1 MLPLLSSS
9 RGLSA
14 RRTSSR
20 GLSAGSSL
28 WIALLCLQP
37 SLALAD
43 APVVNGHPVAS
54 VSSSNGIVMS
64 GSQAPAPASINTPM
78 VASDTTQTPDQALVT
93 ADDVSDT
100 PSMMTDVNKRDPA
113 SQIILLQQQIQE
125 LRGQLEEQ
133 GHAIAQLQAQQNVA
147 APNTAVV
154 APTVT
159 SSAVTSNAA
168 TSASP
173 AAMAETPTA
182 ASATAAAVATTTA
195 VASANTNTNAS
206 EEQMYQDA
214 YKLVAAKQYSKATV
228 ALQTYLQQYPNG
240 QYAATSHYWL
250 GELALIEGN
259 LPQAQNQ
266 FNTVV
271 TQFPQSPKA
280 ADSMLKIGMI
290 YYNQS
295 QWKQARAQ
303 FTALNSKFPNS
314 ASAQLAQQQLKQ
326 MQRQG
331 N

>member
-1 MLPLLSSS
+1 MLSLLSSS
-9 RGLSA
+9 RVP
-14 RRTSSR
+14 RTSR
-20 GLSAGSSL
+20 RDAGSRL
-28 WIALLCLQP
+28 WMGLGLLLLP
-37 SLALAD
+37 TMVALAD

-54 VSSSNGIVMS
+54 MSSSNGIVMG
-64 GSQAPAPASINTPM
+64 GSQAPAPASVNTPI

-100 PSMMTDVNKRDPA
+100 TPSTVDVTKRDPA

-147 APNTAVV
+147 APSAAAV

-168 TSASP
+168 TSAAP
-173 AAMAETPTA
+173 AAP
-182 ASATAAAVATTTA
+182 ATAATTP
-195 VASANTNTNAS
+195 VASANNNAS

-314 ASAQLAQQQLKQ
+314 TSAQLAQQQLKQ